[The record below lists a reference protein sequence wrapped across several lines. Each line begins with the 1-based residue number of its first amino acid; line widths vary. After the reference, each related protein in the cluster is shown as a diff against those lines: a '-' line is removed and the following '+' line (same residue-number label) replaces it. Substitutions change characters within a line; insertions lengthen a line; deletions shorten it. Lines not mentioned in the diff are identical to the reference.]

1 MRIRKNA
8 KLSSL
13 IHSEG
18 SRAESVHVCE
28 LNQSPWDVIS
38 FAQDPYP
45 SYLHHQFE
53 AEDSFNGNGS
63 LGDSIGAVESVAS
76 MMEIEDKAIMKVE
89 GMVIHD
95 NDEVK
100 FGFQT
105 QCEEEEEGSKQERV
119 LKSCS
124 NDSGNNPSK
133 KSDKNDYQLTGN
145 RRGRARAAKK
155 GSSSA
160 SNPYEFYY
168 YSGFGP
174 SWGRRRGGEMR
185 KNIIEGKEVEN
196 NSSADP
202 NNNEMARNVSL
213 FSSNV
218 ENRGR
223 ASGFKQKG
231 HEFLLVTVT
240 PNPWE
245 VQECMAVACRYQRK
259 YAKSQHFNLTGFAA
273 DIILGAQHFPAYGK
287 PKSKYAAAFI
297 GFNI

>member
-63 LGDSIGAVESVAS
+63 LGDSIGAVESLCYSAGVEKCCGYYSKRSVAS
-76 MMEIEDKAIMKVE
+76 MMESEDKAIMKVE
-89 GMVIHD
+89 GMVIDD

-119 LKSCS
+119 LKSCG

-133 KSDKNDYQLTGN
+133 KSDKNNYQ
-145 RRGRARAAKK
+145 
-155 GSSSA
+155 
-160 SNPYEFYY
+160 
-168 YSGFGP
+168 
-174 SWGRRRGGEMR
+174 
-185 KNIIEGKEVEN
+185 
-196 NSSADP
+196 
-202 NNNEMARNVSL
+202 
-213 FSSNV
+213 
-218 ENRGR
+218 
-223 ASGFKQKG
+223 
-231 HEFLLVTVT
+231 
-240 PNPWE
+240 
-245 VQECMAVACRYQRK
+245 
-259 YAKSQHFNLTGFAA
+259 
-273 DIILGAQHFPAYGK
+273 
-287 PKSKYAAAFI
+287 
-297 GFNI
+297 